1 MLDIL
6 RAAKCRREGGEVP
19 SKRWRSALEKS
30 QPEPRR
36 EKGEKKTHKYL
47 SRNAGEEAA
56 KARQAKDVRY
66 SGKRKEST
74 SRGN

>member
-1 MLDIL
+1 MLDIPK
-6 RAAKCRREGGEVP
+6 AAKSRREGGEVP
-19 SKRWRSALEKS
+19 SESWRSALEKS
-30 QPEPRR
+30 QLEPRR

-56 KARQAKDVRY
+56 KARQARDVRY

-74 SRGN
+74 SRRN